1 MSEITLES
9 QLFEIIK
16 NKELSEDIKLAK
28 VDMLIKLGV
37 DVNTNDMD
45 EKTALMFASCYGH
58 KDIVELLV
66 SNWAD
71 VNKKD
76 NDGLTALT
84 RASSLGYKEIVEI
97 LVSNGADVNQKDH
110 DRWTALMFAS
120 FGGHKEIIEF
130 LVSRGADIN
139 QKNNLGK
146 TAIDL
151 AKNEEVKG
159 ILNKKV
165 QELAEEKNNSIF
177 TKIKRGFGLGD

>member
-58 KDIVELLV
+58 KDIVEL
-66 SNWAD
+66 
-71 VNKKD
+71 
-76 NDGLTALT
+76 
-84 RASSLGYKEIVEI
+84 